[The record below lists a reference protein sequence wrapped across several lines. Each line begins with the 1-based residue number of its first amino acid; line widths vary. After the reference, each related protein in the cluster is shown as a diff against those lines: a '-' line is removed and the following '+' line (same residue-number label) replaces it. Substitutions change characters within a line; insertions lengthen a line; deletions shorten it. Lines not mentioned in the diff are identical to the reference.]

1 MIRLDH
7 PEVLLAAPPVLA
19 ALLLLVRRPEER
31 PWRRA
36 GSVSLRFLALFAL
49 AAALAGPTIPASP
62 PAPAVVFALDV
73 SDSVPDAAL
82 EGAVSAIAEA
92 SRAVSARSGWSS
104 LVLFAGRAAVARP
117 PAPEPL
123 DFSGDLRARVFA
135 RRADTEAAAQDLSRN
150 ADPRWRAD
158 LEPLRT
164 RAASAL
170 VLARSLYRAGAENRT
185 LLITDGG
192 ETDPEA
198 PLPLDETVRVFRL
211 PDLPARDVA
220 LRALRVPIAVRAGEA
235 FDVEADVWSEREEE
249 IRLALTLD
257 GQVVTE
263 TEEKRSVPAGR
274 STLRIRSVQ
283 NSLAQGLHRLQAVAS
298 AEGDAE
304 PRNNSAAA
312 SFNVVGKSRVLI
324 VEGSPDDG
332 EGIARLLTA
341 QGIDFERRPV
351 ARFPGVA
358 DNLEPWAVV
367 ALAGVPPARLN
378 PSSARALGA
387 WLENGGGL
395 LWIGS
400 SAPVSPGAYDRPEL
414 TRLLPVELE
423 PPKAAPPGPGPGDGP
438 SPNPEVPAPVPETR
452 KVMAPSIA
460 LLLIIDK
467 SGSMSGDPIALCKEA
482 AIASLETLSDKDFLG
497 VLAFDRNPVWIQ
509 PFEAAHR
516 TELIKKNILRLYADG
531 GTEVLPALVE
541 ALKAFREQ
549 EAAKSAG
556 VKHIILLSDGDTTIK
571 NYEKAVKE
579 LADEKIVVTS
589 VCVVGP
595 GGFKDSLMRKIAQW
609 GRGRFFFADSFKKV
623 PRIFTDET
631 RLVVQEAARKAESDP
646 PRPPPP
652 PAPTPG
658 PPSGDPPAAPP
669 ATAPAGGARK
679 VAFRDDHEVLR
690 GIPRTAPPPPVVGAL
705 PAKAK
710 PTSYVPLAFEDGA
723 PALALWRYGL
733 GRSAAWTSDLG
744 GPWTAGWERWDG
756 TTKLFAQVVRHLS
769 NAAEDVGLASAV
781 RVERRGDRVTL
792 RIDEGVSVHDMSA
805 GKRELSAVPEPDGG
819 RRIDLQL
826 EGGEPLT
833 ISIART
839 REGGAESL
847 PLEFAPGAPAEI
859 AAPPDRPPAF
869 RGISDPPRPLDRL
882 AAEGPPP
889 SPGAPAGRTSL
900 ATACLLAAALLLPL
914 DAAVRRIR

>member
-19 ALLLLVRRPEER
+19 ALLLLFRRPEES

-36 GSVSLRFLALFAL
+36 GSVGLRFLALVAL
-49 AAALAGPTIPASP
+49 AAALAGPSVPAP
-62 PAPAVVFALDV
+62 PQVPAVVFALDV

-82 EGAVSAIAEA
+82 ERAVSAIEET

-123 DFSGDLRARVFA
+123 DFSGELRARVFA
-135 RRADTEAAAQDLSRN
+135 RRAESEAAAQDLPRTG
-150 ADPRWRAD
+150 DPRWRAD

-170 VLARSLYRAGAENRT
+170 LLARSLHRTGAENRT

-192 ETDPEA
+192 ETDPGA
-198 PLPLDETVRVFRL
+198 ALPLDDSVRIFRL
-211 PDLPARDVA
+211 PDPPARDVA
-220 LRALRVPIAVRAGEA
+220 LRGLRVPIAVRAGEA

-257 GQVVTE
+257 GQVVAE
-263 TEEKRSVPAGR
+263 TEEKRTVPAGR

-283 NSLAQGLHRLQAVAS
+283 NALAQGLHRLQAVAS
-298 AEGDAE
+298 ADGDAE
-304 PRNNSAAA
+304 PRNNSAST
-312 SFNVVGKSRVLI
+312 SFNVVGKSKVLI
-324 VEGSPDDG
+324 VEENPEEG
-332 EGIARLLTA
+332 EGLARLLTA
-341 QGIDFERRPV
+341 QGIDFERRSV
-351 ARFPGVA
+351 ARFAGVA
-358 DNLEPWAVV
+358 DGLEGWAVV
-367 ALAGVPPARLN
+367 ALAGVAPARL
-378 PSSARALGA
+378 PPPACRALGE

-395 LWIGS
+395 FWIGS
-400 SAPVSPGAYDRPEL
+400 SAPAAPGAFDRPEL

-423 PPKAAPPGPGPGDGP
+423 TPKAAPPGPGPGEGP
-438 SPNPEVPAPVPETR
+438 AAKPGPPAPAPETR
-452 KVMAPSIA
+452 KVLAPSIA

-482 AIASLETLSDKDFLG
+482 AIASLETLGPKDFLG

-516 TELIKKNILRLYADG
+516 TELIKKNILRLFADG
-531 GTEVLPALVE
+531 ATEFLPALVE
-541 ALKAFREQ
+541 AQKAFREN
-549 EAAKSAG
+549 ESAKSAG
-556 VKHIILLSDGDTTIK
+556 VKHIIFLSDGETTIK
-571 NYEKAVKE
+571 NYEKTVKE
-579 LADEKIVVTS
+579 LAADGVVVTS
-589 VCVVGP
+589 ICVVGP

-609 GRGRFFFADSFKKV
+609 GRGRYFFADNFKKV

-631 RLVVQEAARKAESDP
+631 KLVVQEAAKKSDAEKP
-646 PRPPPP
+646 KPPP
-652 PAPTPG
+652 G
-658 PPSGDPPAAPP
+658 PSAGSPSGDPPAVPP
-669 ATAPAGGARK
+669 TTAPAGGARK
-679 VAFRDDHEVLR
+679 VAFKDDHEVLR
-690 GIPRTAPPPPVVGAL
+690 GIPRISPPPPVAGAL
-705 PAKAK
+705 PAKARA
-710 PTSYVPLAFEDGA
+710 TAHVPLAYEDGA

-744 GPWTAGWERWDG
+744 GAWSAGWERWDG

-781 RVERRGDRVTL
+781 RIERRGDRVTL
-792 RIDEGVSVHDMSA
+792 RIDEGVSVHDLAA
-805 GKRELSAVPEPDGG
+805 GKRELPAHPEPDGG
-819 RRIDLQL
+819 RRVDIRL
-826 EGGEPLT
+826 EGGEPIT
-833 ISIART
+833 VSIARM

-847 PLEFAPGAPAEI
+847 PLEFAPAAPAEI

-869 RGISDPPRPLDRL
+869 AGTPEAPRPLDRL

-889 SPGAPAGRTSL
+889 GPGAPSGRTAL
-900 ATACLLAAALLLPL
+900 AAACLLAAALLLPL
-914 DAAVRRIR
+914 DVAVRRIR